1 MTVSAA
7 VLTPSTQLTASAAA
21 IYTSQTRGTA
31 MIKRAVFT
39 NTDTVS
45 QTITVYRV
53 ASGGSAGATNIV
65 IDAYSLTAGQ
75 AYVAPELSN
84 MVLAGGDAIYAK
96 ASAGAVVNV
105 TMSGYTS

>member
-1 MTVSAA
+1 MTVSAT

-31 MIKRAVFT
+31 VIKRAVFT
-39 NTDTVS
+39 NTDVVA

-53 ASGGSAGATNIV
+53 PNGGSATTANIV

-75 AYVAPELSN
+75 AYVASELSS

-105 TMSGYTS
+105 TMSGFTS